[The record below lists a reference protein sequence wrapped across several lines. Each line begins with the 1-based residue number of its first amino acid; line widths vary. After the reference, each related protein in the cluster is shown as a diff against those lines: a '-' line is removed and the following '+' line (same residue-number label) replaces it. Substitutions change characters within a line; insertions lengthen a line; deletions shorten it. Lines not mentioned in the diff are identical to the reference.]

1 MVDILKQY
9 VYIENISTNYLRIMN
24 KKQIL
29 KLAETLGEMKA
40 LKRQGWVRRRV
51 QNPESDADHSYS
63 LAMLVMLL
71 APKNLN
77 LLKCMQLALVH
88 DLPEI
93 YCGDIVPGELDLQ
106 KKFNLEAKAMQEV
119 VKNLECPQLQELFME
134 YELRTTPEA
143 RFVWALDRLDNVF
156 TAKKYE
162 DAGYTGLVEEFAASA
177 RERIESLEDD
187 SLREYLS
194 QILDTL
200 TA

>member
-40 LKRQGWVRRRV
+40 LKRQGWVRRKV
-51 QNPESDADHSYS
+51 KNPESDADHSYS
-63 LAMLVMLL
+63 LALLVMLF

-106 KKFNLEAKAMQEV
+106 KKFNLEAKAMQKV
-119 VKNLECPQLQELFME
+119 VQDLECPQLQELFME

-162 DAGYTGLVEEFAASA
+162 DAGHTGLVEEFAASA
-177 RERIESLEDD
+177 RERIECLEDD